1 MASPHPQR
9 KPSAWMFT
17 YLWLV
22 LLPSPSTVCAVGAV
36 NEGEPEKSS
45 TIEGQVATCSAP
57 HAETPKPATLKGSIS
72 QANPT
77 FELVCKGENSNAV
90 PSELANVC
98 KQTTEPSAR
107 QLSSANTTSLSKCSE
122 DAKQQCALST
132 LLFPGAKAAWTAA
145 TSETR
150 DGVTQKKFQVTIPR
164 EEFPLVD
171 QQFLVGC
178 MEKSKP
184 QSSCQVNI
192 TVNARASEVSADNV
206 VTCAYGKDSNKAP
219 VAVTL
224 TPEKNSFTL
233 KCGSEG
239 ARIPTEKQEYCSGT
253 SIDGCSAKQ
262 LTSLIPKAEA
272 SWWTESDGQKTVQ
285 FTIPTDKFPS
295 SDTVFLVGCKTA
307 EKEKDA
313 TSCNVN
319 VTVRSSAVSSFRKN
333 AFSLG
338 AITAVVL
345 TVSCGLL

>member
-1 MASPHPQR
+1 MWCPLLRR
-9 KPSAWMFT
+9 KSSGFSSFGSH
-17 YLWLV
+17 LEV
-22 LLPSPSTVCAVGAV
+22 LLLLSAVAVGASGSV
-36 NEGEPEKSS
+36 TSKTSGV
-45 TIEGQVATCSAP
+45 TGQVATCVVAT
-57 HAETPKPATLKGSIS
+57 EIQKTATLEGSIS

-77 FELVCKGENSNAV
+77 FELLCQGTNPTAV
-90 PSELANVC
+90 PVELKKVC
-98 KQTTEPSAR
+98 KQSDIPSAR
-107 QLSSANTTSLSKCSE
+107 SDLGAQTPLSECAADTG
-122 DAKQQCALST
+122 KQQCDVTT
-132 LLFPGAKAAWTAA
+132 LLFPGAKAVWEA
-145 TSETR
+145 
-150 DGVTQKKFQVTIPR
+150 VTQTEANSSTDKKYRLIIAK
-164 EEFPLVD
+164 EDFPLLD
-171 QQFLVGC
+171 QRFFVGC

-253 SIDGCSAKQ
+253 SIDRCSAKQ

-319 VTVRSSAVSSFRKN
+319 VTVKSSAVSSFSKD

-338 AITAVVL
+338 GVLSAVVL
-345 TVSCGLL
+345 ALSSGLIA